1 MSVRRHRRRL
11 AAFVGPPSE
20 RRGRTRD
27 RDCSCR
33 PLARSA
39 LTLVFFPRTFFDPR
53 VDFCDFR
60 GRFAAGP
67 GLAPAAGERRVS
79 TRAAIAFMLKR
90 TALFCLFL
98 LPAATMVGASWFG
111 RREPAPTP
119 QSRGRTILYYIDPM
133 HPAYRSDRPGKAP
146 DCGMPLEPV
155 YDTAVGGTSRANI
168 SQGGVRVSPDM
179 QRLAGVRVEAVEK
192 AASTQT
198 LRLYGRVEADETR
211 VFQLNAGIDGYI
223 REISAVTT
231 GSRVGDGEWLATLAA
246 PDARAPIQGYLVA
259 LEALE
264 RSIQR
269 PADVAGQPDA
279 GVEQATDRLRTLGMS
294 RAQID
299 EIRRTRMVPSA
310 IRITAP
316 AAGFVVAR
324 NLTAGEKIT
333 SGEELFRLADLGRV
347 WILADFVS
355 RDADY
360 ARPGMVADVTVPG
373 RRSAIRATISG
384 ALPPQFDAQNQ
395 SARIRLDADNPDS
408 LLRPGMLVDVHLPI
422 ALPPAIA
429 VPTDALLDGGLTKR
443 VYVERA
449 DGAFE
454 PRDVETGW
462 RFGDRVEIVKGLA
475 EGDRVVVSGTF
486 LLDSES
492 RMRHAPNGAMPPP

>member
-1 MSVRRHRRRL
+1 M
-11 AAFVGPPSE
+11 
-20 RRGRTRD
+20 
-27 RDCSCR
+27 
-33 PLARSA
+33 
-39 LTLVFFPRTFFDPR
+39 
-53 VDFCDFR
+53 
-60 GRFAAGP
+60 
-67 GLAPAAGERRVS
+67 
-79 TRAAIAFMLKR
+79 KR
-90 TALFCLFL
+90 IALFCIL
-98 LPAATMVGASWFG
+98 LLLAATIAGASWYG
-111 RREPAPTP
+111 RREAAVA
-119 QSRGRTILYYIDPM
+119 SASGGRTILYYIDPM
-133 HPAYRSDRPGKAP
+133 HPSYKSDRPGKAP
-146 DCGMPLEPV
+146 DCGMTLEPV
-155 YDTAVGGTSRANI
+155 YGNRTDAGTRSADADPGIRVGSN
-168 SQGGVRVSPDM
+168 M
-179 QRLAGVRVEAVEK
+179 QRLVGVRVERAEK
-192 AASTQT
+192 VATTQK
-198 LRLYGRVEADETR
+198 LRLYGRVEPDETR
-211 VFQLNAGIDGYI
+211 IYRINAGIDGYI

-259 LEALE
+259 VEALE

-324 NLTAGEKIT
+324 NLTAGEKIA
-333 SGEELFRLADLGRV
+333 SGEELYRLADLGRV
-347 WILADFVS
+347 WILADLVG
-355 RDADY
+355 RDAEH
-360 ARPGMVADVTVPG
+360 ARPGLVADVTVPG
-373 RRSAIRATISG
+373 RRSTIRATISG

-395 SARIRLDADNPDS
+395 STRVRLEAANPDA

-429 VPTDALLDGGLTKR
+429 VPIDALLDGGLTKR

-462 RFGDRVEIVKGLA
+462 RFGDRVEIVRGLA

-492 RMRHAPNGAMPPP
+492 RMRHAPNGATPPP

>member
-1 MSVRRHRRRL
+1 M
-11 AAFVGPPSE
+11 
-20 RRGRTRD
+20 
-27 RDCSCR
+27 
-33 PLARSA
+33 
-39 LTLVFFPRTFFDPR
+39 
-53 VDFCDFR
+53 
-60 GRFAAGP
+60 
-67 GLAPAAGERRVS
+67 
-79 TRAAIAFMLKR
+79 KR
-90 TALFCLFL
+90 IALFCIL
-98 LPAATMVGASWFG
+98 LLLAATIAGASWYG
-111 RREPAPTP
+111 RREAAVA
-119 QSRGRTILYYIDPM
+119 SASGGRTILYYIDPM
-133 HPAYRSDRPGKAP
+133 HPAYKSDRPGKAP
-146 DCGMPLEPV
+146 DCGMTLEPV
-155 YDTAVGGTSRANI
+155 YGSRSDAESRAAVADPGI
-168 SQGGVRVSPDM
+168 RVSSNM
-179 QRLAGVRVEAVEK
+179 QRLVGVRVERAEK
-192 AASTQT
+192 VATRQK
-198 LRLYGRVEADETR
+198 LRLYGRVEPDETR
-211 VFQLNAGIDGYI
+211 IYRINAGIDGYI

-259 LEALE
+259 VEALE

-384 ALPPQFDAQNQ
+384 ALPPQ
-395 SARIRLDADNPDS
+395 
-408 LLRPGMLVDVHLPI
+408 
-422 ALPPAIA
+422 
-429 VPTDALLDGGLTKR
+429 
-443 VYVERA
+443 
-449 DGAFE
+449 
-454 PRDVETGW
+454 
-462 RFGDRVEIVKGLA
+462 
-475 EGDRVVVSGTF
+475 
-486 LLDSES
+486 
-492 RMRHAPNGAMPPP
+492 